1 VKKTYEEMGK
11 AVS

>member
-1 VKKTYEEMGK
+1 MGK